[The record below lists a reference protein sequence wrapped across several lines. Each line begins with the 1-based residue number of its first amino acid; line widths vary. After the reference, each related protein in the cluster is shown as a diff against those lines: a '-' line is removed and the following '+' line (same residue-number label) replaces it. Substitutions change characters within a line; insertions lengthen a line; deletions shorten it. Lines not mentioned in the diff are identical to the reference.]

1 MSRALRT
8 EWDDV
13 DERIVEVTDPD
24 TDATVGLN
32 IALPQDG

>member
-13 DERIVEVTDPD
+13 DEPIVEVA
-24 TDATVGLN
+24 DASDAERAGLN
-32 IALPQDG
+32 IALPPSE